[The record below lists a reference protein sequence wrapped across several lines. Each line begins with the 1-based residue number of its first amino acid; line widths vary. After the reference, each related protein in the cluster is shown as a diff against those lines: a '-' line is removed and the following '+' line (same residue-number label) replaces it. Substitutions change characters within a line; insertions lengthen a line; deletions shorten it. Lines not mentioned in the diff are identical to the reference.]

1 MKLDISIESCSTGCY
16 KQTPGALIAPLEHP
30 DMPHIPPG
38 SIAPPQNKRKWKKN
52 EKTRQ
57 LLRVKR
63 QKVQINKVALLTM
76 LR

>member
-1 MKLDISIESCSTGCY
+1 MKLDISVESCSTGCY
-16 KQTPGALIAPLEHP
+16 KHLPRALIAPLGHP

-38 SIAPPQNKRKWKKN
+38 SMAPPQHKRKWKRN
-52 EKTRQ
+52 EKTRH

-63 QKVQINKVALLTM
+63 QKVQTKVALLTM